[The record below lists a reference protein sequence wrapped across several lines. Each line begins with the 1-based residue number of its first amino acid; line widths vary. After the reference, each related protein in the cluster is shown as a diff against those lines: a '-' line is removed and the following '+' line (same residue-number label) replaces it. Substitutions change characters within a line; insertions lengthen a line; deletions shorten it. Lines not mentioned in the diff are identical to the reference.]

1 VKVTFAYPHTT
12 ADGKTY
18 KVDDTADLDDDVARQ
33 LVKDG
38 HARLDDGGSK
48 TTRAQSKTTT
58 TTTSGGRSDAKG
70 SDS

>member
-1 VKVTFAYPHTT
+1 MRVTFAYPHTA
-12 ADGKTY
+12 ADGTNY

-38 HARLDDGGSK
+38 HARPADSK

-58 TTTSGGRSDAKG
+58 TTGGRSDAKG